1 MYVYSDY
8 CIRNSCKFKFKDTF
22 CALTIKK
29 YFCSDNLLC
38 VCLLGF
44 YLGNCRRRWTEGI
57 KSFEGCLR
65 HHIWI
70 LLRIAAEIPSG
81 GKKALSIHY
90 TVPSYL
96 YIVKRYYI
104 KWDGTVQCIE
114 VRLSRFL
121 SGWFITMAGIHPPER
136 KLAKRTFVQCIYTG
150 VHEKI
155 STACHGLLKS
165 AFW

>member
-1 MYVYSDY
+1 MSYKAAITKHL

-22 CALTIKK
+22 CALTISKH
-29 YFCSDNLLC
+29 FCSDNLLC

-44 YLGNCRRRWTEGI
+44 YLGNCCRRWTEGI

-96 YIVKRYYI
+96 YIVKRYYDI
-104 KWDGTVQCIE
+104 KWDG
-114 VRLSRFL
+114 L
-121 SGWFITMAGIHPPER
+121 
-136 KLAKRTFVQCIYTG
+136 VQCIYTG